1 MANSLISAVVKTS
14 LKVGKFKIPVGT
26 VLLNSNRIKT
36 IDDEGANDS
45 KVYYQLRRF
54 SGNKDFLDMFTI
66 DADPATL
73 KGTISLVPNKSV
85 ELIDTALGAARYF
98 PVDDIIY
105 CMANVD
111 TPLTHTDIWLEAG
124 SVVIKRKLTQTMV
137 EVIAAS
143 ADPV

>member
-14 LKVGKFKIPVGT
+14 LKVGKLKIPVGT

-36 IDDEGANDS
+36 IDAEGANDS

-54 SGNKDFLDMFTI
+54 SGNKDFLDVFTI
-66 DADPATL
+66 DDAPAVL
-73 KGTISLVPNKSV
+73 KPKISKVSNKSISLV
-85 ELIDTALGAARYF
+85 DTNYGAARYF

-105 CMANVD
+105 CMANPD

-124 SVVIKRKLTQTMV
+124 SVVIKRKVTHTMAQV
-137 EVIAAS
+137 VTAS
-143 ADPV
+143 AD

>member
-14 LKVGKFKIPVGT
+14 LKAGKFKIPVGT

-36 IDDEGANDS
+36 IDAEGANDS

-54 SGNKDFLDMFTI
+54 SGNKDFLDVFTVD
-66 DADPATL
+66 DAPAVLQPKISKVTN
-73 KGTISLVPNKSV
+73 KSISLV
-85 ELIDTALGAARYF
+85 DTNYGAARYF

-105 CMANVD
+105 CMANPD

-124 SVVIKRKLTQTMV
+124 SVVIKRKVTHTMAQV
-137 EVIAAS
+137 VTAS
-143 ADPV
+143 AD